1 MNRFEQGLPNHFV
14 VFSQTPK
21 AQEHTRSLF
30 LRFSIFLILPVLAII
45 LLSSSSDSLIS
56 SVIFILIG
64 VFILISAYSYQQW
77 HDWQRTPFA
86 VSPSHPMMELDS
98 DKESEVMIRMQDG
111 RWLKA
116 GNDRY
121 RLIKDDVLSGYNLVA
136 INDDYTILGY
146 FTDKKTIDA
155 NLRRTMALLN
165 QSLALRDA
173 HNDIED
179 EIEDARK
186 RESIDYGLLDRD
198 WPDESEME
206 DASGPI
212 AKRLKRQE

>member
-1 MNRFEQGLPNHFV
+1 MSQFEEGLPSHFV

-21 AQEHTRSLF
+21 AQEHGRALF
-30 LRFSIFLILPVLAII
+30 LRFSIFLIVPVLGI
-45 LLSSSSDSLIS
+45 LVFGSFPVSL
-56 SVIFILIG
+56 VVIG
-64 VFILISAYSYQQW
+64 VFFLISGFSYQQW

-98 DKESEVMIRMQDG
+98 DKESEVMIRMHDG

-136 INDDYTILGY
+136 INDDYTILGH
-146 FTDKKTIDA
+146 FTDKKTLDA

-173 HNDIED
+173 HNEIED